1 MAFIAPSK
9 DLEPQESI
17 SQGFVAPSKDLEPIG
32 FTAPTQD
39 LESEGPGAADY
50 AAAFAADIAI
60 SEAGRLGGATAGT
73 AVLPGVG
80 TAIGYVV
87 GGMGAGAAGS
97 IARQRILDPDGDLSY
112 GQIVADA
119 FINLIPGAKGAKFG
133 ASAVARQA
141 AAGAGISL
149 ELELQRQP

>member
-1 MAFIAPSK
+1 MAI
-9 DLEPQESI
+9 DLSGFDEVVDEPKALDLS
-17 SQGFVAPSKDLEPIG
+17 GFDAIDSVQPEAIDLSG
-32 FTAPTQD
+32 FD
-39 LESEGPGAADY
+39 EEEGPGAADY

-119 FINLIPGAKGAKFG
+119 FINLIPGAKGAKFCW
-133 ASAVARQA
+133 S
-141 AAGAGISL
+141 
-149 ELELQRQP
+149 